1 MIILSLLLAVTVQQA
16 DSIVPEDSLDA
27 TPTIVQT
34 PRLNYPI
41 DLLQNG
47 RQGRVIVEFV
57 LDTTGQAEKGSIR
70 VAASPDHGFNL
81 SAKAYVRDATFTP
94 PLFHGRKV
102 RSRVRYPVEFRLH
115 GGS

>member
-1 MIILSLLLAVTVQQA
+1 MIVLSLLLALTVQQA
-16 DSIVPEDSLDA
+16 DSIVPEDSLDVA
-27 TPTIVQT
+27 PTIVET
-34 PRLNYPI
+34 PRLNYPL

-57 LDTTGQAEKGSIR
+57 LDTAGHAEKGSIR
-70 VAASPDHGFNL
+70 VVASANQGFNL
-81 SAKAYVRDATFTP
+81 SAKAYVRDAVFTP
-94 PLFHGRKV
+94 PMFHGRKV